1 MEEYWKAVICP
12 FVVAIAVSTEADDA
26 ATFVREV
33 FIAVRAPSI
42 LADEMASQF
51 DELIAVASAPSTLVD
66 DPTRLLE
73 ACVSADM

>member
-1 MEEYWKAVICP
+1 MP
-12 FVVAIAVSTEADDA
+12 
-26 ATFVREV
+26 
-33 FIAVRAPSI
+33 VRAPSI

-73 ACVSADM
+73 ACVSTAM